1 MSRIPFDDLI
11 SDEDSKNW
19 YNYDYESICF
29 LINSEKMESTKFEN
43 NIIMKNSSE
52 IYFQNKLSYVE
63 LSLIQQHKQFLVC
76 IIVNEE
82 VKINYSNQYTTK
94 IAANLMSTLQ
104 EIFKK
109 INEKLKTFNPKLCF
123 EPESHA
129 LKVVNYKYLSTK
141 LVIIFGKWKKL

>member
-129 LKVVNYKYLSTK
+129 LKVVNYK
-141 LVIIFGKWKKL
+141 